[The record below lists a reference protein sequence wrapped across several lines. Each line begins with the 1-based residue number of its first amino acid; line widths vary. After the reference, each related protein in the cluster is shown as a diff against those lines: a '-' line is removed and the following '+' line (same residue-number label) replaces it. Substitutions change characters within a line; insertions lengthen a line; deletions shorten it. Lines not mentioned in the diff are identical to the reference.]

1 MGWASGL
8 QAGLQLGRAFR
19 EGQERRAM
27 EDILAAKPTEIE
39 QGYTPQMGEQLQG
52 IATAKDAEGNLAYQV
67 TPQAGGG
74 YGLSVRNAEGGYT
87 PVEGPGIQPQRVT
100 EFLGQRYEGGLAPE
114 RMDALRTRAMAN
126 AISDPRQRQ
135 QMLLAATAEERAA
148 AQEGR
153 AVTAEARA
161 QQGFETEQ
169 ELRKYQLGEAEEK
182 AAVTGRSKQFSEWYS
197 QNPNATFTDIS
208 AKAKE
213 LKMSP
218 TEQFKVASDITGINE
233 TELKNNSAML
243 KKLTQGKGYQE
254 LLQIHKDSELVDP
267 GSHFEAIPGKNGQI
281 SLQRVDT
288 KTGKPIGG
296 VAFTGTEAEVTK
308 YLSTAANAPDTIVDF
323 TINLESK
330 RASIAK
336 DLAAADNYRA
346 DAKLREAKASQD
358 KAAKVMDDA
367 TVKKLNDL
375 SMQISDADA
384 RGDTKAAANLFN
396 QWTREYAIGATQMGK
411 IVQPKQ
417 PGLAKSLTP
426 EQSDRYKDL
435 LKSNKW
441 DRAKTT
447 AEKVALLRADGIPP
461 ESVGFGGRQDV
472 YAGDRSSESQ
482 GLTPSPAPAPAAAPA
497 PAPAP
502 AGLRTGGERNPY
514 VDARGRPLM
523 NPPPSGDAAPISRLV
538 PAVQSA
544 GRSVAAGLDTAA
556 ARYLSDK
563 ISRGEPLSA
572 AEQLRA
578 AAMGFYD

>member
-8 QAGLQLGRAFR
+8 QAGIQLGRAIL
-19 EGQERRAM
+19 EGEERGRM
-27 EDILAAKPTEIE
+27 EEIQKAQATNID
-39 QGYTPQMGEQLQG
+39 QGYTAQMGEQLQG
-52 IATAKDAEGNLAYQV
+52 IATARDAQGNLAYQV

-100 EFLGQRYEGGLAPE
+100 EFLGQRYEGGLTPE
-114 RMDALRTRAMAN
+114 RMDVLRTRAMAN
-126 AISDPRQRQ
+126 AVSDPRQRQ

-161 QQGFETEQ
+161 AQGFDTEQ
-169 ELRKYQLGEAEEK
+169 ELRKLQIGKAQEEAD
-182 AAVTGRSKQFSEWYS
+182 VTGRSKQFSEWYS

-213 LKMSP
+213 LKMTP
-218 TEQFKVASDITGINE
+218 TEQFKVASDITGINK
-233 TELKNNSAML
+233 TELENNSAML

-254 LLQIHKDSELVDP
+254 LLQIHKDSELIDP

-288 KTGKPIGG
+288 KTGKAIGG
-296 VAFTGTEAEVTK
+296 VAFTGSEAEVTK

-330 RASIAK
+330 RASIQK

-426 EQSDRYKDL
+426 HQDDRYKDL
-435 LKSNKW
+435 LKNPKW

-461 ESVGFGGRQDV
+461 EAVGFGGRQDV
-472 YAGDRSSESQ
+472 YAGDRSPDSQ

-514 VDARGRPLM
+514 VDVRGRPIA
-523 NPPPSGDAAPISRLV
+523 NPPPAGDAAPITQLV
-538 PAVQSA
+538 PALQSA

-556 ARYLSDK
+556 VRYLADK
-563 ISRGEPLSA
+563 MRRNEPLSA

-578 AAMGFYD
+578 ASMGFYD